1 MVFDIY
7 VYSYVVM
14 KTNMTIQL
22 VNKVFRL
29 KGYIGSNF
37 NIADDKYMY
46 YMPFDRCLVCYD
58 AAADV
63 DDWGI
68 VRSVNCVRCE
78 PCIPWCKSAL

>member
-29 KGYIGSNF
+29 RGYIGSNF

-58 AAADV
+58 A
-63 DDWGI
+63 GNSKI
-68 VRSVNCVRCE
+68 GQLRT
-78 PCIPWCKSAL
+78 L